1 MRKLI
6 FHSLLWTGAFLVT
19 AVAQSPADDRVLEV
33 PDINGMA
40 VSLVKPAFPE
50 TAVAVDADGA
60 GVVLRVIV
68 DENGNVISATCSKT
82 CHSMLKDAAELAAIQ
97 SKFKPMMKDGRPVK
111 YQGTLLY
118 TFIVNRVD
126 WFRFGTAIESTRQFD
141 NISLGPVAQILSAE
155 FSKEK
160 ESLLT
165 LDVKGVDY
173 DTRQKV
179 IAEVVGSFKTKLK
192 GVDLWRFDL
201 GMSLRRITF
210 WPQAGGLIDRV
221 ELQKAIDGL
230 SNNISSSPESVSE
243 LLIKELTVIS
253 KYRVPPDI
261 SERDLRQAIVGFTR
275 NITPHLK

>member
-1 MRKLI
+1 M
-6 FHSLLWTGAFLVT
+6 VT

-68 DENGNVISATCSKT
+68 DENGNVVSATCSKT

-97 SKFKPMMKDGRPVK
+97 SKFKPMTKDGRPVK

-275 NITPHLK
+275 NIAPHLK